1 MQPFTTIDAIVAPL
15 DRANVDTDSI
25 IPKQFLKSIYRTGFG
40 RYLFDSWRY
49 ADGGGEADQDCTGR
63 PLRSDFVLNQPRYR
77 GAGILLARENF
88 GCGSSREHAVWA
100 LQDYGFRCIIAPGFA
115 DIFYANCGKNGVLAV
130 QLAAAVVD
138 QLFRDVERQE
148 GYRLRVDLER
158 QTLTQPNGQ
167 TIPFKFDAALRSRLM
182 KGLDEIG
189 VTLEHADEIRTYE
202 QRRAQEMPWLF
213 PDMPQTTGTR

>member
-1 MQPFTTIDAIVAPL
+1 MQAFTTLDAIVAPL

-25 IPKQFLKSIYRTGFG
+25 IPKQFLKSIHRTGFG

-49 ADGGGEADQDCTGR
+49 ADGGGEAEQDCTGR
-63 PLRSDFVLNQPRYR
+63 ALRSDFVLNQPRYR

-100 LQDYGFRCIIAPGFA
+100 LQDYGFRCIIAPSFA

-138 QLFRDVERQE
+138 QLFRDVERQD
-148 GYRLRVDLER
+148 GYRLRVDLDK
-158 QTLTQPNGQ
+158 QTLTKPDGQ
-167 TIPFKFDAALRSRLM
+167 TIPFKFDAALRNRLL

-202 QRRAQEMPWLF
+202 QRRAQETPWLF
-213 PDMPQTTGTR
+213 PDMPQTTRNR